1 MSCSEVGRH
10 EAVAWLNNVPKEGS
24 RLFWLPTSLATA
36 G

>member
-1 MSCSEVGRH
+1 MLIANEVIERGPATNRT
-10 EAVAWLNNVPKEGS
+10 LPKEGS